1 MIRVYYARGE
11 GEHELTINGHAG
23 YAEYGKDIVC
33 AGVSAITYALLAWME
48 HNQEEITQFDEL
60 MVEDGQVYITCAG
73 SDKLTTAFQ
82 VALMGLIEIARAHP
96 EYVDIEYS
104 GTAGDSRE

>member
-33 AGVSAITYALLAWME
+33 AGVSAIAFALLGWLE
-48 HNQEEITQFDEL
+48 NHEEELTEMDEL
-60 MVEDGQVYITCAG
+60 MVEDGQVYIACAG
-73 SDKLTTAFQ
+73 SDKVTTAFQ
-82 VALMGLIEIARAHP
+82 VALMGLIQISRAHP

-104 GTAGDSRE
+104 GIAGDSRE

>member
-1 MIRVYYARGE
+1 MIRVYYSRGE

-33 AGVSAITYALLAWME
+33 AGVSAIAFALLGWLE
-48 HNQEEITQFDEL
+48 HNQEELTEMEEL
-60 MVEDGQVYITCAG
+60 MVEDGQVYISCAG
-73 SDKLTTAFQ
+73 SEKVTTAFQ
-82 VALMGLIEIARAHP
+82 VALMGLVQIARAHP

-104 GTAGDSRE
+104 GIAGDSRE

>member
-1 MIRVYYARGE
+1 MIRVYYVRGE

-48 HNQEEITQFDEL
+48 HNEEEITQFDEL
-60 MVEDGQVYITCAG
+60 MVEDGQVYIACAG

-96 EYVDIEYS
+96 DYVDIEYS